1 MLLFRRKPAMPAI
14 TVEVY
19 IRLLFVL
26 IRDLGR
32 SRKTSRA
39 AYVDAQS
46 LLAVACI
53 WCDLS
58 MFCIDIE
65 LVVRLS

>member
-1 MLLFRRKPAMPAI
+1 MPAI
-14 TVEVY
+14 TAEVY

-32 SRKTSRA
+32 SRKTSKRA

-46 LLAVACI
+46 LLAIACI

-58 MFCIDIE
+58 VFCVTLNWSYD
-65 LVVRLS
+65 